1 MENGKVRETAITV
14 VDSIQL
20 SEYFRDRAMYKY
32 SHVIALAAFALVGCL
47 GRSALAADGE
57 PFQRRVN
64 VIVQNGETFARS
76 EFVASD
82 SRRLVIEHVSF
93 AAHVQPGSGQN
104 AMVVISTTAG
114 GETLGHTAAAGVN
127 IGGTIAAGQST
138 PAVERLIASHPM
150 RVYADPRTKISV
162 SVERHG
168 PKTGSVSTYVM
179 ISGRL
184 ENP

>member
-1 MENGKVRETAITV
+1 MNIRSQIV
-14 VDSIQL
+14 V
-20 SEYFRDRAMYKY
+20 FAA
-32 SHVIALAAFALVGCL
+32 VAFAGCL
-47 GRSALAADGE
+47 GQSALAADGE

-64 VIVQNGETFARS
+64 VIVPNGESFGRA
-76 EFVASD
+76 EFVAPD
-82 SRRLVIEHVSF
+82 SRRLVIEHVSY

-104 AMVVISTTAG
+104 AMVVISTTVG
-114 GETLGHTAAAGVN
+114 NETLGHAAAPGVN
-127 IGGTIAAGQST
+127 IGGTIAAGQSA

-150 RVYADPRTKISV
+150 RVYADPKTKIVV

>member
-1 MENGKVRETAITV
+1 MKSGCRIV
-14 VDSIQL
+14 
-20 SEYFRDRAMYKY
+20 
-32 SHVIALAAFALVGCL
+32 ALAAVALIACAGQA
-47 GRSALAADGE
+47 ALAADGD

-64 VIVQNGETFARS
+64 VIVPNGENFGRT

-82 SRRLVIEHVSF
+82 SRRLVIEHVSY

-104 AMVVISTTAG
+104 AMVVISTTVG
-114 GETLGHTAAAGVN
+114 SETLGHTAAPGVN

-150 RVYADPRTKISV
+150 RIYADPKTRIVV

>member
-1 MENGKVRETAITV
+1 MH
-14 VDSIQL
+14 
-20 SEYFRDRAMYKY
+20 KY
-32 SHVIALAAFALVGCL
+32 IHVIAFTVFALVGCL
-47 GRSALAADGE
+47 GRAALAADGE
-57 PFQRRVN
+57 PFQRRIN
-64 VIVQNGETFARS
+64 VIVQNGESFARS

-82 SRRLVIEHVSF
+82 SKRLVIEHVSY
-93 AAHVQPGSGQN
+93 AAHVTPGSGQN

-114 GETLGHTAAAGVN
+114 GETLGHTTAAGVN
-127 IGGTIAAGQST
+127 IGGTVAAGQSA
-138 PAVERLIASHPM
+138 PAVERLVASHPI

-168 PKTGSVSTYVM
+168 PRTGSVSTYVM